1 MRFQINKHLS
11 YNLWTKYTRRLHLR
25 SRFNLT
31 TINPLETAGLGKIFH
46 IFVAS
51 EGMLQM
57 LPLILE
63 NSPFPHINAVFL
75 NKIPSEIRTFSCFF
89 NSFLTEV
96 LSLQSKSED
105 WFLYDRDLRHERVK
119 CMYSSCCLGSK
130 TISLQTA

>member
-11 YNLWTKYTRRLHLR
+11 YNLWTKYTRHLHLR

-31 TINPLETAGLGKIFH
+31 TINPLETVGLGKIFH

-57 LPLILE
+57 LPLIIE
-63 NSPFPHINAVFL
+63 NSPFTYINAVFL
-75 NKIPSEIRTFSCFF
+75 NKIPLEIRNFSCFL

-96 LSLQSKSED
+96 LSLQSKSMD
-105 WFLYDRDLRHERVK
+105 WFLYGRGLRRERVV
-119 CMYSSCCLGSK
+119 
-130 TISLQTA
+130 